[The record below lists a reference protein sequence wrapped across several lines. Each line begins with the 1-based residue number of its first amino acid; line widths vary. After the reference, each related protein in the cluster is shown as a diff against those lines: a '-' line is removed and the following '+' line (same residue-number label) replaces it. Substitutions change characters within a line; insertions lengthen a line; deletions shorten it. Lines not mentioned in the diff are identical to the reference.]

1 METVSFNVPS
11 ISCSSCSNKIK
22 NSLSSINGVSNVT
35 IDLKTQSVQV
45 EYNPDSINPQEIEKA
60 ITSMGYEVN

>member
-11 ISCSSCSNKIK
+11 ISCSNCSNKIK
-22 NSLSSINGVSNVT
+22 NTLSFMQGVNNVA

-45 EYNPDSINPQEIEKA
+45 EYNPDSINPQQIKKEIA
-60 ITSMGYEVN
+60 FLGYEVI

>member
-11 ISCSSCSNKIK
+11 ITCSNCSNKIQDT
-22 NSLSSINGVSNVT
+22 LSSLQGVNNVA

-45 EYNPDSINPQEIEKA
+45 EYNPDRINPQELKKE
-60 ITSMGYEVN
+60 ITSMGYEVV

>member
-11 ISCSSCSNKIK
+11 ISCSNCSNKIQ
-22 NSLSSINGVSNVT
+22 NTLSSMNGVNNVT

-45 EYNPDSINPQEIEKA
+45 EYNPDSIDPQEIKKE
-60 ITSMGYEVN
+60 ISSMGYEAI